1 MMMRKL
7 ARMAALLAATLAI
20 GHALAQEKPEVGT
33 SVAVKGKVDIEG
45 ESTERRPVKSGATIR
60 ENEPIETSKTG
71 TAEIA
76 LKDDS
81 KLAIGPETRIV
92 IEPKAEADSTGVG
105 GGTVVNLDHGSLR
118 FVSAKSDEKSYKI
131 KTPKAYI
138 TSRRAV
144 YDVYVAR
151 NGEIAVLVHE
161 GWVDICPLSGC
172 RRHDSHGKIVHLTA
186 AGVLSAPVKWDG
198 SFFKGV
204 AIASA
209 FPFIGRSLKIDPI
222 RRLRHADL
230 IVNLPLGKNLK
241 TPADVII
248 KAPRVPVPVPRLPF

>member
-1 MMMRKL
+1 MRIFIRTAAAIAASLLVSL
-7 ARMAALLAATLAI
+7 AF
-20 GHALAQEKPEVGT
+20 AQEKPEVGT

-45 ESTERRPVKSGATIR
+45 EATERRPVKSGATIR

-76 LKDDS
+76 LKDES

-105 GGTVVNLDHGSLR
+105 GGTVVNLDHGTLR
-118 FVSAKSDEKSYKI
+118 FVSAQSDEKTYKI

-151 NGEIAVLVHE
+151 NGEVAVLVHE
-161 GWVDICPLSGC
+161 GYVDICPPSGC
-172 RRHDSHGKIVHLTA
+172 KRHDSHGKIVHLTT

-198 SFFKGV
+198 TFFKGV

-209 FPFIGRSLKIDPI
+209 FPFIGRSLKIDPV
-222 RRLRHADL
+222 RRLKHADL

>member
-1 MMMRKL
+1 MRKL
-7 ARMAALLAATLAI
+7 ARMAALLAAIFAI
-20 GHALAQEKPEVGT
+20 GHAVAQEKAEVGT
-33 SVAVKGKVDIEG
+33 SVAVKGKVEIEG
-45 ESTERRPVKSGATIR
+45 DASKRRSVQNGATIR

-76 LKDDS
+76 LKDES

-92 IEPKAEADSTGVG
+92 IEPTSVAESTGVG

-118 FVSAKSDEKSYKI
+118 FVSAKSDEKTYKI

-144 YDVYVAR
+144 FDVYVAR
-151 NGEIAVLVHE
+151 NGEVAVLVHE

-172 RRHDSHGKIVHLTA
+172 RRHDSHGKIVHLTS

-198 SFFKGV
+198 TFFKGV

-222 RRLRHADL
+222 RRLKHADL
-230 IVNLPLGKNLK
+230 IVNLPISKNLR

-248 KAPRVPVPVPRLPF
+248 RAPRVPVPVPRLPF